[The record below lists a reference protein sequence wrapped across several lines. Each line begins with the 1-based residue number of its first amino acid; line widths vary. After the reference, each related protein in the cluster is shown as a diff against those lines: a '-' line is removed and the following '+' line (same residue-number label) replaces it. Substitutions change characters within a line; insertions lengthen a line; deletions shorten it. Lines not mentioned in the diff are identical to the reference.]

1 MFGLAKENARENA
14 EEPGASR
21 PGSPARAVPTGP
33 AALLPFAVPV
43 RFLDDSG
50 RITPE
55 HEGYDLPH
63 PESLLEIYRKMVLG
77 RRLDSQASALTK
89 QGRLAVYPS
98 SHGQEACQAAAA
110 LVLHPEDW
118 LFPTYRDTMAILLRG
133 VEPAEAFALLRGTEH
148 CGYDPIAWRIAPQCT
163 PVATH
168 ALHGVGVAEAARRR
182 DEESVTLV
190 LLGDGATSEGDFH
203 EACNF
208 AGVFGSPVVFLIQNN
223 RYAISVPLER
233 QTAAPALAY
242 RGIGYGIRGEQ
253 VDGNDPVAMLAVL
266 TTAIERAR
274 AGGGPTLVEAHTYR
288 IEAHTNADDA
298 TRYRSSG
305 EELAWSERDPVKRL
319 EAYLRAR
326 GILGAATIEAIHE
339 QAEALAADL
348 RRTLGADENPR
359 PASLFDHVYTVT
371 PDHLARQAQWL
382 ADELRR
388 ATSAGASE
396 TETGTTNRV
405 EGGQQ

>member
-1 MFGLAKENARENA
+1 
-14 EEPGASR
+14 
-21 PGSPARAVPTGP
+21 
-33 AALLPFAVPV
+33 
-43 RFLDDSG
+43 
-50 RITPE
+50 
-55 HEGYDLPH
+55 
-63 PESLLEIYRKMVLG
+63 
-77 RRLDSQASALTK
+77 
-89 QGRLAVYPS
+89 
-98 SHGQEACQAAAA
+98 
-110 LVLHPEDW
+110 
-118 LFPTYRDTMAILLRG
+118 
-133 VEPAEAFALLRGTEH
+133 
-148 CGYDPIAWRIAPQCT
+148 
-163 PVATH
+163 
-168 ALHGVGVAEAARRR
+168 
-182 DEESVTLV
+182 
-190 LLGDGATSEGDFH
+190 
-203 EACNF
+203 
-208 AGVFGSPVVFLIQNN
+208 
-223 RYAISVPLER
+223 
-233 QTAAPALAY
+233 
-242 RGIGYGIRGEQ
+242 
-253 VDGNDPVAMLAVL
+253 MLAVL

-348 RRTLGADENPR
+348 RRTLGADEDPR